1 VKKLYVVL
9 EMTDEEWAS
18 WSEGYDDPIDPLSDV
33 AMAIDSAV
41 SGLDLENSTVWGSL
55 EDFLSDNAL
64 DAMAAVPDA

>member
-1 VKKLYVVL
+1 MKKLYVVL

-18 WSEGYDDPIDPLSDV
+18 WADGYDDPIDPLSDV

-55 EDFLSDNAL
+55 EDFLQDNAL
-64 DAMAAVPDA
+64 DVMAAIPDA

>member
-9 EMTDEEWAS
+9 EMTDEEWAT
-18 WSEGYDDPIDPLSDV
+18 WADGYDDPIDPLSDV

>member
-1 VKKLYVVL
+1 MKKLYVVL